1 MLAGGRPR
9 RPKARSGRKTL
20 AAARATRGEDLAA
33 ADRGAAGA
41 EAVPALAN
49 ELARLISPL
58 HVFDSNGE
66 IGADGPRAAN
76 RPTRTSRAALLKG
89 ELRTSRENS

>member
-1 MLAGGRPR
+1 M
-9 RPKARSGRKTL
+9 L
-20 AAARATRGEDLAA
+20 AAARATRVEDFAA
-33 ADRGAAGA
+33 ADRRRAGA

-66 IGADGPRAAN
+66 IGFGGACAAGDK
-76 RPTRTSRAALLKG
+76 PTRTSRAALRKG
-89 ELRTSRENS
+89 EPRTSRENS